1 MPKINPYAVLTI
13 AVLGVSVSAIFVRFT
28 IAPPE
33 VVAFYRLLFTLLM
46 TLPMVLGTKRYQW
59 SKITRRD
66 WGLIFLSALF
76 LALHFTTW
84 FASLRY
90 TSVASSTVLVN
101 TQPFFVILFGLLF
114 LKTPVSRNT
123 LLAVIF
129 AVFGTVLLSWGDFS
143 LGGTSLYG
151 DVLALVGA
159 VFIAIHYLFSSY
171 LRQHLDTVPYTT
183 LLYSF
188 CTLILAVMVPL
199 RGASFAGHPPL
210 DYLMCAALAF
220 FSTILG
226 HTLFSWCMKYLPA
239 SAVSL
244 SVLGEPVLAAVIA
257 FFLFSEKFTTGQL
270 VGSLIVLV
278 SIFGYLLEE
287 NKQHQQN

>member
-1 MPKINPYAVLTI
+1 MPKINPYAVLII

-46 TLPMVLGTKRYQW
+46 TLPLVLSTKRYQW
-59 SKITRRD
+59 SKISRRD
-66 WGLIFLSALF
+66 ILLIFLSALF

-84 FASLRY
+84 FASLRL
-90 TSVASSTVLVN
+90 TSVASSTILVN
-101 TQPFFVILFGLLF
+101 TQPFFVILFGLIIF
-114 LKTPVSRNT
+114 KTPVSRNT
-123 LLAVIF
+123 LLAVLC
-129 AVFGTVLLSWGDFS
+129 AVFGTLLLSWGDFS

-151 DVLALVGA
+151 DALALVGA
-159 VFIAIHYLFSSY
+159 IFIAVHYLFSSY
-171 LRQHLDTVPYTT
+171 LRQSLDTVPYTT
-183 LLYSF
+183 LLYGF
-188 CTLILAVMVPL
+188 CALILAAMVPL
-199 RGASFAGHPPL
+199 NGASFVGHPPL
-210 DYLMCAALAF
+210 DYLMYAALAF

-257 FFLFSEKFTTGQL
+257 YFLFGEGFTFSQL
-270 VGSLIVLV
+270 VGSFIVLI
-278 SIFGYLLEE
+278 SIFGYLWEE

>member
-1 MPKINPYAVLTI
+1 MPRINPYVVLTI

-28 IAPPE
+28 QAPPE

-66 WGLIFLSALF
+66 LLLIFLSALF

-101 TQPFFVILFGLLF
+101 TQPFFVILFGLLI
-114 LKTPVSRNT
+114 LKTPVNRNT

-129 AVFGTVLLSWGDFS
+129 AVFGTLLLSWGDFS

-151 DVLALVGA
+151 DVLALIGA

-171 LRQHLDTVPYTT
+171 LRQSLDTVPYTT
-183 LLYSF
+183 LLYGF
-188 CTLILAVMVPL
+188 CTFILAMMVPL

-226 HTLFSWCMKYLPA
+226 HALFSWCMKYLPA
-239 SAVSL
+239 TAVSL

-257 FFLFSEKFTTGQL
+257 FFLFGEKFTAGQL
-270 VGSLIVLV
+270 IGSLIVLI

>member
-1 MPKINPYAVLTI
+1 MPKINPYVVLII

-28 IAPPE
+28 VAPPE

-46 TLPMVLGTKRYQW
+46 TLPMTLGTKRYQW

-66 WGLIFLSALF
+66 IVLIFLSALF

-84 FASLRY
+84 FASLRL
-90 TSVASSTVLVN
+90 TSVASSTILVN
-101 TQPFFVILFGLLF
+101 TQPFFVILFGLLIF
-114 LKTPVSRNT
+114 KTPVSRNT
-123 LLAVIF
+123 LLAVLC
-129 AVFGTVLLSWGDFS
+129 AVFGTLLLSWGDFS

-151 DVLALVGA
+151 DALALIGA

-171 LRQHLDTVPYTT
+171 LRQRLDTVPYTT
-183 LLYSF
+183 LLYGF
-188 CTLILAVMVPL
+188 CALILAVMVPIND
-199 RGASFAGHPPL
+199 ASFVGHPPL

-244 SVLGEPVLAAVIA
+244 SVLGEPVLAAIIA
-257 FFLFSEKFTTGQL
+257 YFLFGESFTFGQL

-278 SIFGYLLEE
+278 SIFGYLWEE
-287 NKQHQQN
+287 NKRHSPN

>member
-1 MPKINPYAVLTI
+1 MPKINPYAVLII

-46 TLPMVLGTKRYQW
+46 TLPLVLSTKRYQW
-59 SKITRRD
+59 SKISRRNIL
-66 WGLIFLSALF
+66 LIFLSALF

-84 FASLRY
+84 FASLRL
-90 TSVASSTVLVN
+90 TSVASSTILVN
-101 TQPFFVILFGLLF
+101 TQPFFVILFGLIIF
-114 LKTPVSRNT
+114 KTPVSRNT
-123 LLAVIF
+123 LLAVLC
-129 AVFGTVLLSWGDFS
+129 AVFGTLLLSWGDFS

-151 DVLALVGA
+151 DALALVGA
-159 VFIAIHYLFSSY
+159 IFIAVHYLFSSY
-171 LRQHLDTVPYTT
+171 LRQSLDTVPYTT
-183 LLYSF
+183 LLYGF
-188 CTLILAVMVPL
+188 CALILAVMVPL
-199 RGASFAGHPPL
+199 NGASFVGHPPL

-257 FFLFSEKFTTGQL
+257 YFLFREGFTFSQL
-270 VGSLIVLV
+270 VGSFIVLI
-278 SIFGYLLEE
+278 SIFGYLWEE

>member
-1 MPKINPYAVLTI
+1 MPKINPYAVLAI

-28 IAPPE
+28 VAPPE

-66 WGLIFLSALF
+66 VLLIFLSALF

-84 FASLRY
+84 FASLRL
-90 TSVASSTVLVN
+90 TSVASSTILVN
-101 TQPFFVILFGLLF
+101 TQPFFVILFGLLIF
-114 LKTPVSRNT
+114 KTPVGRNT
-123 LLAVIF
+123 LFAVLC
-129 AVFGTVLLSWGDFS
+129 AVFGTMLLSWGDFS

-151 DVLALVGA
+151 DALALIGA
-159 VFIAIHYLFSSY
+159 IFIAIHYLFSSY
-171 LRQHLDTVPYTT
+171 LRQRLDTVPYTT
-183 LLYSF
+183 LLYGF
-188 CTLILAVMVPL
+188 CALILAVMVPIN
-199 RGASFAGHPPL
+199 GASFVGHPPL

-244 SVLGEPVLAAVIA
+244 SVLGEPVLAAIIA
-257 FFLFSEKFTTGQL
+257 YFLFGESFTLGQFI
-270 VGSLIVLV
+270 GSLIVLI
-278 SIFGYLLEE
+278 SIFGYLWEE
-287 NKQHQQN
+287 NKQQAPN

>member
-1 MPKINPYAVLTI
+1 MLYRYPHLDYNGENHFITKEVSLMPKINPYAVLII

-28 IAPPE
+28 VAPPE

-66 WGLIFLSALF
+66 VLLIFLSALF

-84 FASLRY
+84 FASLRL
-90 TSVASSTVLVN
+90 TSVASSTILVN
-101 TQPFFVILFGLLF
+101 TQPFFVILFGLLIF
-114 LKTPVSRNT
+114 KTPVSRKT
-123 LLAVIF
+123 LLAVLC
-129 AVFGTVLLSWGDFS
+129 AVFGTLLLSWGGFS

-151 DVLALVGA
+151 DAYALIGA
-159 VFIAIHYLFSSY
+159 VFIRYPLSLQQLSAAKTGHRALHHALVWL
-171 LRQHLDTVPYTT
+171 LRPYPGRHGPYKRC
-183 LLYSF
+183 LL
-188 CTLILAVMVPL
+188 
-199 RGASFAGHPPL
+199 RRHPPL

-257 FFLFSEKFTTGQL
+257 YFLFDE
-270 VGSLIVLV
+270 SL
-278 SIFGYLLEE
+278 LLDS
-287 NKQHQQN
+287 

>member
-1 MPKINPYAVLTI
+1 M
-13 AVLGVSVSAIFVRFT
+13 
-28 IAPPE
+28 
-33 VVAFYRLLFTLLM
+33 
-46 TLPMVLGTKRYQW
+46 
-59 SKITRRD
+59 
-66 WGLIFLSALF
+66 
-76 LALHFTTW
+76 
-84 FASLRY
+84 
-90 TSVASSTVLVN
+90 
-101 TQPFFVILFGLLF
+101 FGLLI
-114 LKTPVSRNT
+114 LKTPVNRNT

-129 AVFGTVLLSWGDFS
+129 AVFGTLLLSWGDFS

-151 DVLALVGA
+151 DVLALIGA

-171 LRQHLDTVPYTT
+171 LRQSLDTVPYTT
-183 LLYSF
+183 LLYGF
-188 CTLILAVMVPL
+188 CTFILAMMVPL

-239 SAVSL
+239 TAVSL

-257 FFLFSEKFTTGQL
+257 FFLFGEKFTAGQL
-270 VGSLIVLV
+270 IGSLIVLI

>member
-1 MPKINPYAVLTI
+1 MPKINPYAVLII

-28 IAPPE
+28 VAPPE

-66 WGLIFLSALF
+66 VLLIFLSALF

-84 FASLRY
+84 FASLRL
-90 TSVASSTVLVN
+90 TSVASSTILVN
-101 TQPFFVILFGLLF
+101 TQPFFVILFGLLIF
-114 LKTPVSRNT
+114 KTPVSRKT
-123 LLAVIF
+123 LLAVLC
-129 AVFGTVLLSWGDFS
+129 AVFGTLLLSWGDFS

-151 DVLALVGA
+151 DALALIGA

-171 LRQHLDTVPYTT
+171 LRQRLDTVPYTT
-183 LLYSF
+183 LLYGF
-188 CTLILAVMVPL
+188 CALILAVMVPIN
-199 RGASFAGHPPL
+199 GASFVGHPPL

-257 FFLFSEKFTTGQL
+257 YFLFDESFTFGQL
-270 VGSLIVLV
+270 IGSLIVLV
-278 SIFGYLLEE
+278 SIFGYLWEE
-287 NKQHQQN
+287 NKQHAPN